1 MPNPNVAVVVEDD
14 GDIRSLIVAIL
25 EQTGFEVH
33 SASSGFEGIELV
45 ERHDPALT
53 TLDVSM
59 PGIDGFET
67 ARRIRAFS
75 KTRILMVSARADE
88 TEELAGRH
96 AGADDYLTK
105 PFRPRELRERVRSLI
120 ADTSEGGGS
129 PIGRQASPNG

>member
-14 GDIRSLIVAIL
+14 ADIRSLIVAIL
-25 EQTGFEVH
+25 EQAGFDVH
-33 SASSGFEGIELV
+33 PASGGLEGISLV
-45 ERHDPALT
+45 DRHDPGVT

-75 KTRILMVSARADE
+75 ATRILMVSARADE
-88 TEELAGRH
+88 TEERAGRD

-105 PFRPRELRERVRSLI
+105 PFRPRELRDRVRLLVTGEG
-120 ADTSEGGGS
+120 ADG
-129 PIGRQASPNG
+129 A

>member
-14 GDIRSLIVAIL
+14 ADIRSLIVAIL
-25 EQTGFEVH
+25 EQAGFEVH
-33 SASSGFEGIELV
+33 PASGGFEGISLV
-45 ERHDPALT
+45 DRHDPAVT

-75 KTRILMVSARADE
+75 GTRILMVSARADE
-88 TEELAGRH
+88 TEERAGRD

-105 PFRPRELRERVRSLI
+105 PFRPRELRDRVRLLV
-120 ADTSEGGGS
+120 TGGS
-129 PIGRQASPNG
+129 AAGA